1 MNFTIDFKEHKSKR
15 ASWFRRMHL
24 KMFLRYGK
32 WKPKPSRKNS
42 SSNEWF
48 LFRRKER
55 AGRIIID
62 PIRNKERMEL
72 IKNNKLARKENFR
85 FLTDFLN
92 SPDRSFSIE
101 LHNEDELE
109 INLEKHGTFYF
120 EYYDG
125 GWYMNV
131 EGSGGTAYDEWR
143 LAGGSIKI
151 NA

>member
-1 MNFTIDFKEHKSKR
+1 MR
-15 ASWFRRMHL
+15 ASLFRSMRL
-24 KMFLRYGK
+24 TIYLRYDK
-32 WKPKPSRKNS
+32 WKPKSSRKNP

-72 IKNNKLARKENFR
+72 IRKNALAQKENFR

-92 SPDRSFSIE
+92 SPDCSFSTE

-120 EYYDG
+120 EYYEG
-125 GWYMNV
+125 GWDMNV
-131 EGSGGTAYDEWR
+131 EGSGGKAYDKWC
-143 LAGGSIKI
+143 LTGGSIKI
-151 NA
+151 NAFY